1 MTSEHVLAANVNL
14 CDPDVR
20 LMLAVKEDDASAF
33 EELMSR
39 YQGRIFSLLYN
50 TINNREAAEDL
61 TQDVF
66 LRVFRARKTY
76 QPDAKFSTWL
86 FTIANNVALNAI
98 RSKIRKPEVQI
109 GIACKDASKS
119 NPVIFAEDSIVAS
132 SGTIPT
138 RRLEK
143 LEMRQMVQLA
153 VAGLGE
159 RQRMAVLLHKF
170 EGMSY
175 IEIAKIMDMTPQAL
189 KSLLVRARLNLR
201 ETLQAYIKHGDKVK
215 EKERTEKTKK

>member
-1 MTSEHVLAANVNL
+1 MNTESVSESNANL
-14 CDPDVR
+14 HDPDVR
-20 LMLAVKEDDASAF
+20 LMLAVQQDDAAAF

-39 YQGRIFSLLYN
+39 YQGRILSLLRHAV
-50 TINNREAAEDL
+50 NNREAAEDL

-66 LRVFRARKTY
+66 LRVFRARKNY

-86 FTIANNVALNAI
+86 FTIANNVAINAL
-98 RSKIRKPEVQI
+98 RAKSRKPEVQL
-109 GIACKDASKS
+109 GINCNDASKS
-119 NPVIFAEDSIVAS
+119 NAVIFAEDAIVAS

-138 RRLEK
+138 RQLEK

-153 VAGLGE
+153 INSLGD

-189 KSLLVRARLNLR
+189 KSLLCRARLNLR
-201 ETLQAYIKHGDKVK
+201 DILQAYMKHGDKVK
-215 EKERTEKTKK
+215 EK

>member
-1 MTSEHVLAANVNL
+1 MTTESVTKSNANL
-14 CDPDVR
+14 HDPDVR
-20 LMLAVKEDDASAF
+20 LMLAVQQDDAAAF
-33 EELMSR
+33 EELMIR
-39 YQGRIFSLLYN
+39 YQGRIFSLLRHA
-50 TINNREAAEDL
+50 INNRDIAEDL

-66 LRVFRARKTY
+66 LRVFRARKSY

-86 FTIANNVALNAI
+86 FTIANNVAINAI
-98 RSKIRKPEVQI
+98 RAKGRKPEVQL
-109 GIACKDASKS
+109 GIACNDASKS
-119 NPVIFAEDSIVAS
+119 NPVIFAEDSIAAS

-153 VAGLGE
+153 INSLGE

-189 KSLLVRARLNLR
+189 KSLLCRARLNLR
-201 ETLQAYIKHGDKVK
+201 DILQAYMKHGNKVK
-215 EKERTEKTKK
+215 EK

>member
-1 MTSEHVLAANVNL
+1 MTSESVMGLDARL
-14 CDPDVR
+14 SDPDVR
-20 LMLAVKEDDASAF
+20 LMLAVQQDDAAAF

-39 YQGRIFSLLYN
+39 FEGRVFSLLRHAVN
-50 TINNREAAEDL
+50 DRNIAEDL
-61 TQDVF
+61 TQEVF

-109 GIACKDASKS
+109 GVSRNDASKS
-119 NPVIFAEDSIVAS
+119 DAVIFAEDAIVAS
-132 SGTIPT
+132 SGTLPV

-153 VAGLGE
+153 INSLGE
-159 RQRMAVLLHKF
+159 RQRMAILLHKF

-175 IEIAKIMDMTPQAL
+175 IEISKIMDMTPQAL
-189 KSLLVRARLNLR
+189 KSLLCRARLNLR
-201 ETLQAYIKHGDKVK
+201 EILQAYVKHGDKVK
-215 EKERTEKTKK
+215 EK